1 MKKHFNLRL
10 FFDGEGTA
18 PGGAEGEAN
27 NANYDG
33 VADQEP
39 EVIYGK
45 REDPREEPQNDDTNE
60 EGMPS
65 YEQFKQRYKDEYQ
78 KDVQRLIDKRFKA
91 AKKTKTEYNA
101 LKSKIGALT
110 DVLGARYGTND
121 YDELLE
127 AINADE
133 SLIEAGALEK
143 GMSTEEYR
151 ATLKADRLQKQLD
164 AQSEQAE
171 QEALVAKWQQEAEE
185 LKALYPDF
193 NLEEEIENEEFA
205 ADLQSGK
212 SMRKA
217 YQNAHFDDILSGVI
231 RYTAES
237 TKSAISKAKQT
248 RQSRPSENG
257 ARSAAAAIVKSDV
270 NKLTKDDIK
279 EINKRVLRGERIS
292 F

>member
-1 MKKHFNLRL
+1 MKKHYVLRL
-10 FFDGEGTA
+10 FDGEGTA

-39 EVIYGK
+39 EVIYGR
-45 REDPREEPQNDDTNE
+45 REEEPQNDNTE
-60 EGMPS
+60 EEEVSS
-65 YEQFKQRYKDEYQ
+65 YEQFKSQFKDDYQ
-78 KDVQRLIDKRFKA
+78 KDVQRIIDKRFKN
-91 AKKTKTEYNA
+91 AKKVESERND
-101 LKSKIGALT
+101 LKGKIDTLT
-110 DVLGARYGTND
+110 DVLGARYGTNN

-164 AQSEQAE
+164 AQSQQAE

-185 LKALYPDF
+185 LKELYPDF

-270 NKLTKDDIK
+270 NSLTEKDMEDI
-279 EINKRVLRGERIS
+279 EKRLLKGEHIS